1 MLEPVALIL
10 SVAAYAAFYAGAPGR
25 QSRPVGPSRL
35 LLGTGTALTLG
46 ALVIASVATGSAVG
60 PVMVVTL
67 MMTVASILAVTG
79 PFVLPEPEATRTRS
93 TARSTSNG
101 RTPTRPVKQ
110 PSNPP
115 PSPDP

>member
-1 MLEPVALIL
+1 MLETLALIV

-25 QSRPVGPSRL
+25 QSRPVGPPRL

-46 ALVIASVATGSAVG
+46 ALVIASEATGSAVG
-60 PVMVVTL
+60 PIVVVTL

-79 PFVLPEPEATRTRS
+79 PFVLPEPGTTRS

-115 PSPDP
+115 PSPDR